1 MRAHLYAYLLSPEI
15 NHFTHLTPPHAPY
28 SPPTPPHAPYSPL
41 LSSYILLSPTP
52 LMHLTPPYSPSCTL
66 LPPTPPHAP
75 YSPVAPPPYSPLLPS
90 KKRVE
95 RYLIYYHTNTLCKQV
110 DENHGINIV
119 WGVWGCDSELYK
131 YWNDNSR

>member
-1 MRAHLYAYLLSPEI
+1 MRAHLYAYLSSPEI
-15 NHFTHLTPPHAPY
+15 NHFT
-28 SPPTPPHAPYSPL
+28 
-41 LSSYILLSPTP
+41 
-52 LMHLTPPYSPSCTL
+52 HLTPPYSPSCTL

-75 YSPVAPPPYSPLLPS
+75 YSPLLPSCILLPPTPLMHLTPPLLPLMHLTPPPTPPCSPS

-119 WGVWGCDSELYK
+119 WGKWGCDSELYK